1 MQEAPSFFRFLDF
14 TQILKKLSLSHH
26 GPKNYT
32 VIYYQMIYN
41 PPILFPNG
49 RKWTLYFPTKR
60 LEVGPFFGF
69 SFSVYYVCVCVV
81 FFSCTSAYHVCIT
94 NNFTTYQPR
103 GYHADIMYLAP
114 NAEHNIKIII
124 VQLTK
129 TLFVCS
135 FWLPFHPLQKRISW
149 GHSACA
155 VW

>member
-41 PPILFPNG
+41 PPILFPHSQI
-49 RKWTLYFPTKR
+49 WTPYFPTKR
-60 LEVGPFFGF
+60 LEVGTFFRLFVF
-69 SFSVYYVCVCVV
+69 SLLCVCVCAV
-81 FFSCTSAYHVCIT
+81 FFSCTSAYHVRIT

-103 GYHADIMYLAP
+103 AYHADIMHLAR

-135 FWLPFHPLQKRISW
+135 FWLPFHPPQTRIS
-149 GHSACA
+149 
-155 VW
+155 